1 MIHQHQIKANNGV
14 FIFFSLFP
22 PLSAK
27 ICTMRSTDLKYLG
40 YGFGIGALLA
50 SLFFAGW
57 FFIPQF
63 NAFGGSSLFGV
74 QDTFVPTIT
83 LIPTIQPTTTPTST
97 AEAVPTI
104 PTIATT
110 TTASAEPAT
119 ISAAPYT
126 FTPTSLPS
134 PTATLTNAEIMVSNG
149 EIAITG
155 PLTREQQIKLYE
167 ASLFFIAPT
176 YEQSKKMSVLI
187 NNARFSD
194 PNTTCGPLSIAI
206 LQKAGLL
213 SADLVAHDFFL
224 INPDLGKDRITIK
237 STFPPE
243 KYTDIR
249 YKVRIDEFDWYSKP
263 LVPGDFVY
271 IYSGTGGNFEHMLVV
286 NRVDSQGRA
295 YSVTN
300 YNTEQGFVINE
311 ALLYD
316 PADPNAGLFS
326 QWTEK
331 QFQKLGSTGYAGF
344 EVWRL
349 KENP

>member
-1 MIHQHQIKANNGV
+1 
-14 FIFFSLFP
+14 
-22 PLSAK
+22 
-27 ICTMRSTDLKYLG
+27 MRSTDLKYLG

-57 FFIPQF
+57 FLIPQF
-63 NAFGGSSLFGV
+63 NAIGGNSLFGI
-74 QDTFVPTIT
+74 QDTPIPAST
-83 LIPTIQPTTTPTST
+83 LTLTVQPTPTATTTATTIPALTFTPPLPPLLPTST
-97 AEAVPTI
+97 LTQAET
-104 PTIATT
+104 
-110 TTASAEPAT
+110 
-119 ISAAPYT
+119 
-126 FTPTSLPS
+126 
-134 PTATLTNAEIMVSNG
+134 MVSNG
-149 EIAITG
+149 EIAFMG

-194 PNTTCGPLSIAI
+194 PNTTCGPLSLAVLQRAGI
-206 LQKAGLL
+206 LGK
-213 SADLVAHDFFL
+213 DLVAHDFFL
-224 INPDLGKDRITIK
+224 INPDLGKDRIVIKTI
-237 STFPPE
+237 FPPE
-243 KYTDIR
+243 QYTDIR
-249 YKVRIDEFDWYSKP
+249 YKVRIDQFDWGTNP

-300 YNTEQGFVINE
+300 YDTEQGFIIDE

-316 PADPNAGLFS
+316 PADSNAGLFS
-326 QWTEK
+326 RWTEK

-349 KENP
+349 RENQ

>member
-1 MIHQHQIKANNGV
+1 
-14 FIFFSLFP
+14 
-22 PLSAK
+22 
-27 ICTMRSTDLKYLG
+27 MRSTDFKYLG

-50 SLFFAGW
+50 SLFFAGFF

-63 NAFGGSSLFGV
+63 SAFGGSSVFGV
-74 QDTFVPTIT
+74 QSTP
-83 LIPTIQPTTTPTST
+83 IPPGTMVLAIQP
-97 AEAVPTI
+97 
-104 PTIATT
+104 PTIAVMPTLDSTPTPLPLFTATT
-110 TTASAEPAT
+110 TVTEMMIA
-119 ISAAPYT
+119 
-126 FTPTSLPS
+126 
-134 PTATLTNAEIMVSNG
+134 NG
-149 EIAITG
+149 EIAFAG

-206 LQKAGLL
+206 LKKAGILGE
-213 SADLVAHDFFL
+213 DLVPHDFFL

-237 STFPPE
+237 NVFPLE
-243 KYTDIR
+243 KYTDTR
-249 YKVRIDEFDWYSKP
+249 YKVRIDQFDWSANP

-286 NRVDSQGRA
+286 TRVDNMGRA

-300 YNTEQGFVINE
+300 YDTEQGFVINE

-316 PADPNAGLFS
+316 PADSNAGLFS
-326 QWTEK
+326 RWTEK

-349 KENP
+349 KENQ